1 MQWGVGINTWK
12 SSCQCDQK
20 SSEVLVHYEI
30 LGIVYRRDIKDA
42 ESFGGKELV
51 VYENDLHPNDMN
63 KDKENALN
71 TMLIQIMQW
80 VILGSQS

>member
-1 MQWGVGINTWK
+1 VLASYASIPGKAHVNATK
-12 SSCQCDQK
+12 K
-20 SSEVLVHYEI
+20 SSEVLVHYEN
-30 LGIVYRRDIKDA
+30 LGTVYRRDIKDA
-42 ESFGGKELV
+42 ESLGGKELV

-63 KDKENALN
+63 KDKENALK